1 VSPHHLDRR
10 QLNRALLARQ
20 LLVERASLPPV
31 DVVERLVGLQSQAP
45 LAHYVGLW
53 SRIKA
58 FDPTPVG
65 AAVVDGSLVRTH
77 AMRGTIHLLSRRDAM
92 GLRALMAPMLATRFG
107 STALAKSLNGLDVD
121 DVSRVA
127 RSVAADVPLSRLEL
141 GRRLAERFPG
151 YPEESLAYAA
161 VFHEPMVQTPPR
173 GVWGKRETP
182 KWQTFN
188 GFLGAGAVG
197 SVSVDDVVLRYLAAF
212 GPASVADIRYW
223 SGLSGLSEVVSR
235 LRGQLRVFIDENGRE
250 LFDVP
255 EAPLSSGDLPA
266 PVRFLPEYD
275 NVLLSHADRTRV
287 IPDKRPVPLFAGD
300 GARAG
305 TVLVDGNY
313 RATWRLSVAARAATI
328 TVTAMPG
335 LTRRESDDVQAEGL
349 QLLGF
354 LVPETDG
361 EVIVTPTD

>member
-1 VSPHHLDRR
+1 
-10 QLNRALLARQ
+10 
-20 LLVERASLPPV
+20 
-31 DVVERLVGLQSQAP
+31 
-45 LAHYVGLW
+45 
-53 SRIKA
+53 
-58 FDPTPVG
+58 
-65 AAVVDGSLVRTH
+65 
-77 AMRGTIHLLSRRDAM
+77 
-92 GLRALMAPMLATRFG
+92 
-107 STALAKSLNGLDVD
+107 
-121 DVSRVA
+121 
-127 RSVAADVPLSRLEL
+127 
-141 GRRLAERFPG
+141 
-151 YPEESLAYAA
+151 
-161 VFHEPMVQTPPR
+161 
-173 GVWGKRETP
+173 
-182 KWQTFN
+182 
-188 GFLGAGAVG
+188 
-197 SVSVDDVVLRYLAAF
+197 
-212 GPASVADIRYW
+212 
-223 SGLSGLSEVVSR
+223 
-235 LRGQLRVFIDENGRE
+235 
-250 LFDVP
+250 VP